1 MEDAM
6 DFELS
11 AAHKEVREHARRIAR
26 EVVAPRA
33 AEIDAQG
40 IYPHDVFAAFRE
52 AGLLGLSFPA
62 AYEGTDAGTLGLALA
77 TEEVGKYCQSSAL
90 ILLLTRLSTAA
101 IMLGGSEQQKQQYG
115 RGVARGELK
124 GAFALTEPQADHRS
138 PGHRLRPGRRGDENR
153 GGALAN
159 LSRLY
164 ARRRRPGRCQYRALP
179 FD

>member
-1 MEDAM
+1 M

-62 AYEGTDAGTLGLALA
+62 AYGGTDAGTLG
-77 TEEVGKYCQSSAL
+77 
-90 ILLLTRLSTAA
+90 
-101 IMLGGSEQQKQQYG
+101 
-115 RGVARGELK
+115 
-124 GAFALTEPQADHRS
+124 
-138 PGHRLRPGRRGDENR
+138 
-153 GGALAN
+153 
-159 LSRLY
+159 
-164 ARRRRPGRCQYRALP
+164 
-179 FD
+179 